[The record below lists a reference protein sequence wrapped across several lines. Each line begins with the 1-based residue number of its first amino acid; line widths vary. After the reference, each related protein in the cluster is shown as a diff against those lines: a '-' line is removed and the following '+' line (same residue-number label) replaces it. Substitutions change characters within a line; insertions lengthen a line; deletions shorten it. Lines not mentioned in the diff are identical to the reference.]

1 MIVQPSLQSD
11 SQQTVSQSFQLISE
25 SRQNRP
31 VSLEQRNSARIDYTS
46 PVYLTPLDEKGDPQ
60 FDDSFGVLGRQISEQ
75 GFDFYHK
82 DPIPHQIVIASFEYS
97 PSRWVGIKMKL
108 KWCRFAKHGYFENGG
123 EFLET
128 VDSPFGIGV
137 VDG

>member
-1 MIVQPSLQSD
+1 MFVQTGLPRE
-11 SQQTVSQSFQLISE
+11 SQQTISQSFQLICE
-25 SRQNRP
+25 SRQIRSG
-31 VSLEQRNSARIDYTS
+31 SLEQRNSARFDYAS
-46 PVYLTPLDEKGDPQ
+46 PVYLTPLDAKGRPL
-60 FDDSFGVLGRQISEQ
+60 FEDSFGVLGRQISEK
-75 GFDFYHK
+75 GFDFFHK
-82 DPIPHQIVIASFEYS
+82 DPIPHQFVIASFEYS

-128 VDSPFGIGV
+128 ADSPFGIGV